1 MYYWRIFLWENGKKS
16 TEYTDYCLAP
26 IYYEDKLDETLD
38 TGEIILEKMPIET
51 KKAFPPKTKFRL
63 ERFLNG
69 DYSDEPTTFDVIVDH
84 DDVEEHIGCDEIC
97 THRIHFIEV
106 SAIAQGIHIDNFALT
121 YELQDVDL
129 NYKTIQS
136 SDEPNYTTVQQISGA
151 TPISRSDQFTWTRTI
166 TGGGG
171 NVAM

>member
-38 TGEIILEKMPIET
+38 TGEIVLEKMPIET

-63 ERFLNG
+63 ERFLNS

-129 NYKTIQS
+129 NYKTTHS
-136 SDEPNYTTVQQISGA
+136 SSEKAIYNVSANQPGVAAIRQTDSFNSILNGS
-151 TPISRSDQFTWTRTI
+151 
-166 TGGGG
+166 GG